1 MFLSPCRCISLDR
14 AEISACRR
22 LTVHFSTSD
31 SALTVTHGC
40 ALCTRQGKMHTC
52 NPASDFRSRT
62 PTYKKKKHRTTNLLW
77 ATATFSRH
85 FTLFD
90 SCHAHRHKAIMSFR
104 NIYIFTQSN
113 LRKGNKL
120 NKMQL
125 IYHLSPPEHCVDC
138 AADQFSV
145 DPCR

>member
-1 MFLSPCRCISLDR
+1 MFLSPCRCISPDR

-62 PTYKKKKHRTTNLLW
+62 PTYKKKKSTEQLICFERLQLFL
-77 ATATFSRH
+77 ATF
-85 FTLFD
+85 
-90 SCHAHRHKAIMSFR
+90 HAHRHKAIMSFR